1 VVVGRG
7 RERRRSERGMM
18 LVLVILLKEMK
29 QKLED
34 IWCKKGT
41 GVSCKRLRGS
51 ASGFCIGPGVWFIW
65 MFWHGTESKKT
76 RYPGIRLALQY
87 RS

>member
-34 IWCKKGT
+34 I
-41 GVSCKRLRGS
+41 
-51 ASGFCIGPGVWFIW
+51 
-65 MFWHGTESKKT
+65 
-76 RYPGIRLALQY
+76 
-87 RS
+87 